1 MAVSKKVKKAAETAA
16 ENEVVETVEEA
27 VDTTAEE
34 ITEAEEATVDETV
47 ESENTETVEV
57 EESGETELT
66 VDTSAAAQEPEKTV
80 MVKIKPNCNY
90 RFYYGNTWY
99 VLCKEVVMTVPE
111 EVKAKLQE
119 AGKLMAL

>member
-34 ITEAEEATVDETV
+34 ITEAEATVDEAV
-47 ESENTETVEV
+47 ESENTETVNV

-111 EVKAKLQE
+111 EVKTKLQE

>member
-1 MAVSKKVKKAAETAA
+1 MAVSKKVKKAAETAV
-16 ENEVVETVEEA
+16 ENEVVETVEET

-34 ITEAEEATVDETV
+34 ITEAEATVDEAV
-47 ESENTETVEV
+47 ESESTETVNI
-57 EESGETELT
+57 EEGGETELT

-99 VLCKEVVMTVPE
+99 VLCKEVIMTVPE

-119 AGKLMAL
+119 AGKLMAI